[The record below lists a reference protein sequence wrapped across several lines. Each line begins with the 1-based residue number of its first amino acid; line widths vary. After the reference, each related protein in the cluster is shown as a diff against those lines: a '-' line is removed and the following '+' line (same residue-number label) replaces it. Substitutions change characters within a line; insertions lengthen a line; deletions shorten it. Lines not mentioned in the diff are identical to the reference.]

1 MEPPGVPLE
10 IRPARP
16 EHFEVAVDILE
27 QAAGWLQVRGL
38 DGWSPG
44 MFRDPGGR
52 GRRFLHEALEAGNL
66 HLAWRGG
73 RAVATVT
80 VQWDDQL
87 FWPDEPPVAGYVHR
101 LAVANREHGHGLG
114 GDLLAWAEGEAV
126 AGGKAFLRLDCAAD
140 DSGIKRYYERAG
152 FLHVRDLSV
161 ADIRVS
167 LYQKPLPE
175 RGG

>member
-1 MEPPGVPLE
+1 MEAPGAPVE
-10 IRPARP
+10 IRPALP
-16 EHFEVAVDILE
+16 EDFEVAVDILE
-27 QAAGWLQVRGL
+27 QAAGGLQVRGL

-66 HLAWRGG
+66 HLAWR
-73 RAVATVT
+73 
-80 VQWDDQL
+80 
-87 FWPDEPPVAGYVHR
+87 
-101 LAVANREHGHGLG
+101 VANREHGHGLG

-126 AGGKAFLRLDCAAD
+126 AGGKAFLRLDCAPD
-140 DSGIKRYYERAG
+140 DPGIKRYYERAG

-161 ADIRVS
+161 AEIRVS